1 MPDCPICATPAH
13 QRFRDTPYWTCP
25 NCDAWFQSPL
35 PPKVYEAAHEKDA
48 AGGFAGHLMS
58 AHDQAVNR
66 ALAEHL
72 FATALRGT
80 PARTLDIGSKYP
92 YLAHCLRELGCEA
105 FGMDNIE
112 VVPDYSRAL
121 GVPMLMADFE
131 AITDAQIREWTATER
146 FALITMVH
154 VFEHMYDPL
163 AALAKLRRLVAD
175 DGRVFV
181 RLPDHSVAGFER
193 DLTPGHFTI
202 HPYFHAL
209 GSLLELCVQGG
220 DLFDIESAVPME
232 GAGQRD
238 VVLRP
243 LPRKPVVYAG
253 LIVKNEERDLPRC
266 LASLAGVADAAVVV
280 DTGST
285 DATLTVAAR
294 SVLPVFPQIYTGAS
308 RQDEAGDWKLWDFGK
323 ARNVF
328 VDEIE
333 RRSADFV
340 LWMDADDEL
349 LTPANLRRA
358 LYWSEY
364 DVFGVQ
370 IESSGQRW
378 THHRLWRAGR
388 GIRFEGRCHEY
399 PTIGDNR
406 SLVLMDSVI
415 RHDAAPG
422 VGESSNQ
429 RNLRI
434 LSEEFAEQ
442 PTPRTAFYLAT
453 THRDGARWR
462 EAADMFA
469 RRIAMGE
476 GFRDEWL
483 FAYLYRARC
492 ERAAG
497 NAIEAERTLLEA
509 TSRERGWAE
518 FWMELAYL
526 AYDQRRY
533 AHAIGYALQAADAPI
548 PPTQLWRES
557 NKYTDQ
563 PARTISW
570 CQEHLGDM
578 RSALDWAHRARERIG
593 VPDAEWDARIRRLE
607 APQRA
612 VTASDARPRI
622 ALHRPGAIGDIMMT
636 LNLVPLLRTAY
647 PGHAIH
653 YACDPAIGA
662 ALADLMRAAG
672 VDEVEDCNGFM
683 ERSDSYTRTFNLVG
697 YPLNEGYPERPMRR
711 HLLQY
716 FAAEMGLPSEALSE
730 LALSRPAR
738 PAGLPA
744 HYATLQAQAGW
755 SVYKNWPRA
764 RWESLLRACAEIPV
778 FQLGPADEAPIAGA
792 RHDFLGTPLS
802 TAVALVAN
810 ATLHIGVDSFANHL
824 THYRW
829 RGEDGALSRTPGVI
843 VWGSTQAS
851 AAGYPHN
858 VNISL
863 GLPCQP
869 CFREDPKLSR
879 MPRGP
884 CITPP
889 GQTYDAPRHACMYG
903 LPVER
908 VLLEVRSAWDAAAR
922 RPESLTSMP
931 SR

>member
-1 MPDCPICATPAH
+1 
-13 QRFRDTPYWTCP
+13 
-25 NCDAWFQSPL
+25 
-35 PPKVYEAAHEKDA
+35 
-48 AGGFAGHLMS
+48 
-58 AHDQAVNR
+58 
-66 ALAEHL
+66 
-72 FATALRGT
+72 
-80 PARTLDIGSKYP
+80 
-92 YLAHCLRELGCEA
+92 
-105 FGMDNIE
+105 
-112 VVPDYSRAL
+112 
-121 GVPMLMADFE
+121 
-131 AITDAQIREWTATER
+131 
-146 FALITMVH
+146 
-154 VFEHMYDPL
+154 
-163 AALAKLRRLVAD
+163 
-175 DGRVFV
+175 
-181 RLPDHSVAGFER
+181 
-193 DLTPGHFTI
+193 
-202 HPYFHAL
+202 
-209 GSLLELCVQGG
+209 
-220 DLFDIESAVPME
+220 ME

-243 LPRKPVVYAG
+243 LTRKPVVYAG

-266 LASLAGVADAAVVV
+266 LASLAGVVDTAVIV

-285 DATLTVAAR
+285 DATLAVAPT
-294 SVLPVFPQIYTGAS
+294 SGLPVFTQVYTGAS
-308 RQDEAGDWKLWDFGK
+308 RQDATGDWKLWDFGK

-333 RRSADFV
+333 RRGADFV

-358 LYWSEY
+358 LYWGEY

-370 IESSGQRW
+370 IESGGQRW

-399 PTIGDNR
+399 PTIGGHR
-406 SLVLMDSVI
+406 SLELMDSVI

-422 VGESSNQ
+422 AGESSNQ

-434 LSEEFAEQ
+434 LAEEFAER

-453 THRDGARWR
+453 THRDGGRWR

-497 NAIEAERTLLEA
+497 RCDRSRTRRCLRQQVA
-509 TSRERGWAE
+509 SAAGPSSGWSSHTSRTTSVGTR
-518 FWMELAYL
+518 
-526 AYDQRRY
+526 
-533 AHAIGYALQAADAPI
+533 
-548 PPTQLWRES
+548 
-557 NKYTDQ
+557 
-563 PARTISW
+563 
-570 CQEHLGDM
+570 M
-578 RSALDWAHRARERIG
+578 RSATRCKRPTRRCRRRSCGARATNTPTSQRGSSHGATSIWATSLRARSGRSG
-593 VPDAEWDARIRRLE
+593 RASASAHADAEWDARIRSLE
-607 APQRA
+607 AA
-612 VTASDARPRI
+612 HRPVSHPTRGPAI

-636 LNLVPLLRTAY
+636 LNCVPAAARRASGPRDPLLLRAGDRGSARR
-647 PGHAIH
+647 PHARGGSRRRRRLQWLH
-653 YACDPAIGA
+653 R
-662 ALADLMRAAG
+662 RA
-672 VDEVEDCNGFM
+672 
-683 ERSDSYTRTFNLVG
+683 SDHYTRTINLIG
-697 YPLNEGYPERPMRR
+697 YPLHEGYPERPMRR

-716 FAAEMGLPSEALSE
+716 FAAEMGLPSEALPE
-730 LALSRPAR
+730 LTVPRPAR

-744 HYATLQAQAGW
+744 RYATLQAQAGW

-764 RWESLLRACAEIPV
+764 RWESLLGACRDIPV
-778 FQLGPADEAPIAGA
+778 FQLGTADEAPIAGA

-829 RGEDGALSRTPGVI
+829 RGDDGALSRTRGVI

-858 VNISL
+858 VNISI

-889 GQTYDAPRHACMYG
+889 GQTYDAPRHACMHG

-908 VLLEVRSAWDAAAR
+908 VLSEVRRAWDAAAQP
-922 RPESLTSMP
+922 PESLASIP

>member
-1 MPDCPICATPAH
+1 MCPS
-13 QRFRDTPYWTCP
+13 
-25 NCDAWFQSPL
+25 CDAWYQSPL

-48 AGGFAGHLMS
+48 GGGFAGHLMS
-58 AHDQAVNR
+58 THDQAVNR

-72 FATALRGT
+72 FATVLRGT
-80 PARTLDIGSKYP
+80 PARTLDVGSKYP
-92 YLAHCLRELGCEA
+92 YLAHCLRELGCES

-131 AITDAQIREWTATER
+131 NVTDAQIREWTAAER

-181 RLPDHSVAGFER
+181 RLPDHGVAGFER

-209 GSLLELCVQGG
+209 PSLLELCVQGR
-220 DLFDIESAVPME
+220 DLFDIESTAPME

-243 LPRKPVVYAG
+243 LARKPIVYAG

-266 LASLAGVADAAVVV
+266 LDSLAGVVDAAVVV

-285 DATLTVAAR
+285 DATLAVAEA
-294 SVLPVFPQIYTGAS
+294 SGIPVFTQVYTGAS
-308 RQDEAGDWKLWDFGK
+308 RQDATSDWKLWDFGK

-328 VDEIE
+328 VDEID
-333 RRSADFV
+333 RRGADFV

-349 LTPANLRRA
+349 LTPTNLRRA
-358 LYWSEY
+358 LYWGVY

-370 IESSGQRW
+370 IESAGQRW

-399 PTIGDNR
+399 PTMDGHR
-406 SLVLMDSVI
+406 SLVLTDSVI

-434 LSEEFAEQ
+434 LAEEFAEQ

-453 THRDGARWR
+453 THRDGGRWR
-462 EAADMFA
+462 EAADMFT

-492 ERAAG
+492 ERALGDVA
-497 NAIEAERTLLEA
+497 AAEKTLLEA
-509 TSRERGWAE
+509 ASREPGWAE

-533 AHAIGYALQAADAPI
+533 AHAIGYALQAADSPVPA
-548 PPTQLWRES
+548 TQLWREI

-563 PARTISW
+563 PPRLISW
-570 CQEHLGDM
+570 CHEHSGDLAQ
-578 RSALDWAHRARERIG
+578 ALVWARRAGERIG
-593 VPDAEWDARIRRLE
+593 TTDAEWDARVRQLE
-607 APQRA
+607 AALKPHIETVRLDIGVA
-612 VTASDARPRI
+612 VNPDIETAI
-622 ALHRPGAIGDIMMT
+622 ALHRPGAIGDILMT
-636 LNLVPLLRTAY
+636 LNCVPALRAAH

-653 YACDPAIGA
+653 YFCAPAFGA
-662 ALADLMRAAG
+662 ALADVMRAAG
-672 VDEVEDCNGFM
+672 VDVIADAADFSIHA
-683 ERSDSYTRTFNLVG
+683 ERYARSINLIG
-697 YPLNEGYPERPMRR
+697 YPLHEGYPQRPMRR

-716 FAAEMGLPSEALSE
+716 FAAEMDLPSDALPE
-730 LALSRPAR
+730 LTLPRPAR
-738 PAGLPA
+738 PAGLPG
-744 HYATLQAQAGW
+744 HYATLQAHAGW
-755 SVYKNWPRA
+755 SVYKNWPRS
-764 RWESLLRACAEIPV
+764 RWEALLSACADIPV
-778 FQLGPADEAPIAGA
+778 FQLGTADEPPIAGA
-792 RHDFLGTPLS
+792 RHDFLGAPLS
-802 TAVALVAN
+802 TAVVLAAN

-829 RGEDGALSRTPGVI
+829 RGSDGTLSRTRGVI

-858 VNISL
+858 VNISI

-889 GQTYDAPRHACMYG
+889 GQTYDVPKHACLHG

-908 VLLEVRSAWDAAAR
+908 VLSEVRRAWEVATAPNQRNR
-922 RPESLTSMP
+922 RPPLSWRNGNLVVE
-931 SR
+931 

>member
-1 MPDCPICATPAH
+1 MPCCPICASLAQ
-13 QRFRDTPYWTCP
+13 QRFSGTPYWTCP
-25 NCDAWFQSPL
+25 SCDAWFQSPL

-66 ALAEHL
+66 ALAQHL
-72 FATALRGT
+72 LATALRGA
-80 PARTLDIGSKYP
+80 PARTLDVGSKYP

-105 FGMDNIE
+105 LGMDNIE
-112 VVPDYSRAL
+112 IVPDYSRAL

-131 AITDAQIREWTATER
+131 AITDAQIREWTATGR
-146 FALITMVH
+146 FALVTMVH

-175 DGRVFV
+175 DGRVFI
-181 RLPDHSVAGFER
+181 RLPDHGVAGFER

-209 GSLLELCVQGG
+209 PSLLELCVQGG
-220 DLFDIESAVPME
+220 DLFDIESTVPMP
-232 GAGQRD
+232 GVGQRD

-243 LPRKPVVYAG
+243 MARKPFACAG

-266 LASLAGVADAAVVV
+266 LASLAGVVDAAVIV

-285 DATLTVAAR
+285 DGTLAVAAAGT
-294 SVLPVFPQIYTGAS
+294 LPVSIQVYTGAS
-308 RQDEAGDWKLWDFGK
+308 RQDAAGDWKLWDFGK

-333 RRSADFV
+333 RRGADFV

-349 LTPANLRRA
+349 LTPSSLRRA
-358 LYWSEY
+358 LYWGEY

-370 IESSGQRW
+370 VESAGQRW

-399 PTIGDNR
+399 PAIGNHR
-406 SLVLMDSVI
+406 ALVLMDSVI

-422 VGESSNQ
+422 AGESSNQ

-434 LSEEFAEQ
+434 LAEEFAER

-453 THRDGARWR
+453 THRDGGRWR
-462 EAADMFA
+462 EAAGMFA

-476 GFRDEWL
+476 GFRDEML

-492 ERAAG
+492 ERALGDA
-497 NAIEAERTLLEA
+497 ATAERTLLEA
-509 TSRERGWAE
+509 TSREPGWAE

-533 AHAIGYALQAADAPI
+533 AHAIGYALRAADAPV
-548 PPTQLWRES
+548 PATQLWREA

-563 PARTISW
+563 PPRLISW
-570 CQEHLGDM
+570 CHEQQGELAQ
-578 RSALDWAHRARERIG
+578 ALAWARRARQRIG
-593 VPDAEWDARIRRLE
+593 TTDAEWDARVRRLE
-607 APQRA
+607 AA
-612 VTASDARPRI
+612 VEPDGPAI
-622 ALHRPGAIGDIMMT
+622 ALHRPGAIGDILMT
-636 LNLVPLLRTAY
+636 LNCVPALRAAH

-653 YACDPAIGA
+653 YFCAPAIGS
-662 ALADLMRAAG
+662 ALADVMHAAG
-672 VDEVEDCNGFM
+672 VDVVADAADYPA
-683 ERSDSYTRTFNLVG
+683 RAKSYALAINLVG
-697 YPLNEGYPERPMRR
+697 YPLQEGYPERPMRR

-716 FAAEMGLPSEALSE
+716 FAAESGLPSAALPE
-730 LALSRPAR
+730 LTLPRPAR
-738 PAGLPA
+738 PAGVPA
-744 HYATLQAQAGW
+744 RYATLQAQAGW

-764 RWESLLRACAEIPV
+764 RWEALLGACADIPV
-778 FQLGPADEAPIAGA
+778 FQLGAAGEPPIAGA

-810 ATLHIGVDSFANHL
+810 ATLHVGVDSFANHL

-829 RGEDGALSRTPGVI
+829 HGDSGAPSRTRGVI
-843 VWGSTQAS
+843 VWGSTQPS

-858 VNISL
+858 VNISI

-869 CFREDPKLSR
+869 CFREDPKLSLA
-879 MPRGP
+879 PRGP
-884 CITPP
+884 CTTPP
-889 GQTYDAPRHACMYG
+889 GQTYAVPKHACLHG

-908 VLLEVRSAWDAAAR
+908 VLAEVRRAWDDAVQH
-922 RPESLTSMP
+922 PESRHEP
-931 SR
+931 